1 MSESEGLS
9 FRKPVAVRL
18 ANAIVQHRESDA
30 LKLIAKC
37 TREQLNTSVFA
48 TAEDSEAMQMR
59 VPLETA
65 ICYRPMELLD
75 LDGRSWT
82 SNPIVEALLRAGADP
97 NLAIRFAVAM
107 AMTDEGADMVA
118 LLLAWGGDAN
128 MPSPFGGNES
138 LVRFAVIENAVDC
151 VSLLLAAGG
160 EVPELDPLVDIFG
173 NPVDVSISCLA
184 ALGAPNAARK
194 ELELICFAQLRGR
207 MAEIC
212 IALQDLEL
220 PAPLLIDIA
229 TFACDEPAFVP
240 FHKVWNLVTAVRHY
254 HQRHAPSSSSSS
266 SSSSLFRKLRNR
278 FGRNSARDVNVF
290 KLPAVLAARGER
302 VRERTALTEALTNFD
317 GDVGVME
324 KALAARRLLGAG
336 HPSTLHTQIVCAV
349 KLCDAD
355 QFARAK
361 ELFDELLASPVAPDS
376 ELMALVRICLG
387 QALMRSLGDVAN
399 AMAFVE
405 RAIDDLALLKQ
416 AHAELTRERLLA
428 IAAQLPPV
436 QAERLLEH
444 MLARL
449 GRDEA
454 TLRNLCAVVHE
465 RGDFER
471 AAHLCGEVLDA
482 VRAWHAND
490 LVRDDD
496 HEDVLCASARL
507 AHAIMLQTRPD
518 HERARLLLTYVVAAK
533 TRKGESET
541 LNFTIVVEQLASLLH
556 YVGDDLPQ
564 ACALFEEIVA
574 TRSKKLSAADPVVQE
589 YLRVGKMKL
598 AVALRDAGDA
608 AAAKLLLLEALAAYR
623 AAADSCVPPVLPGLL
638 GDVHRRLGELAEAR
652 ALLAP
657 LADGGSG
664 GGDGG
669 GGNSA
674 TEKVQL
680 TARHF
685 FALLL
690 RDEGALD
697 ESRAISEAVIASE
710 ATAHGDETREALGY
724 RFELANTLA
733 KMGERDAARAQLGA
747 VVDAMVRVLG
757 PKHFRTREAR
767 KRLKKLKRTE
777 NDQV

>member
-1 MSESEGLS
+1 
-9 FRKPVAVRL
+9 
-18 ANAIVQHRESDA
+18 
-30 LKLIAKC
+30 
-37 TREQLNTSVFA
+37 
-48 TAEDSEAMQMR
+48 
-59 VPLETA
+59 
-65 ICYRPMELLD
+65 
-75 LDGRSWT
+75 
-82 SNPIVEALLRAGADP
+82 
-97 NLAIRFAVAM
+97 
-107 AMTDEGADMVA
+107 
-118 LLLAWGGDAN
+118 
-128 MPSPFGGNES
+128 
-138 LVRFAVIENAVDC
+138 
-151 VSLLLAAGG
+151 
-160 EVPELDPLVDIFG
+160 
-173 NPVDVSISCLA
+173 
-184 ALGAPNAARK
+184 
-194 ELELICFAQLRGR
+194 
-207 MAEIC
+207 
-212 IALQDLEL
+212 
-220 PAPLLIDIA
+220 
-229 TFACDEPAFVP
+229 
-240 FHKVWNLVTAVRHY
+240 
-254 HQRHAPSSSSSS
+254 
-266 SSSSLFRKLRNR
+266 
-278 FGRNSARDVNVF
+278 
-290 KLPAVLAARGER
+290 
-302 VRERTALTEALTNFD
+302 
-317 GDVGVME
+317 
-324 KALAARRLLGAG
+324 
-336 HPSTLHTQIVCAV
+336 
-349 KLCDAD
+349 
-355 QFARAK
+355 
-361 ELFDELLASPVAPDS
+361 
-376 ELMALVRICLG
+376 
-387 QALMRSLGDVAN
+387 
-399 AMAFVE
+399 
-405 RAIDDLALLKQ
+405 
-416 AHAELTRERLLA
+416 
-428 IAAQLPPV
+428 
-436 QAERLLEH
+436 
-444 MLARL
+444 
-449 GRDEA
+449 
-454 TLRNLCAVVHE
+454 
-465 RGDFER
+465 
-471 AAHLCGEVLDA
+471 
-482 VRAWHAND
+482 
-490 LVRDDD
+490 
-496 HEDVLCASARL
+496 
-507 AHAIMLQTRPD
+507 MLQSRPD

-657 LADGGSG
+657 LADGG
-664 GGDGG
+664 GDD

-757 PKHFRTREAR
+757 PKHFRTREAK